1 MESVTKQ
8 KGNAMTKPWLSR
20 LILAGLCLAPLS
32 AVADPNGPSWL
43 PEFGTET
50 GFTAGGDNLVDPQ
63 VTGQPALTPSNVTLN
78 AGNGLYAQ
86 GYYRQALGRSGLSFK
101 LAAGLSLTCELI
113 FCFDSAMTGPYS
125 MSSVTGDAA
134 VEYAWDGGRLG
145 LGRTLRALN
154 LLTSTSSVY
163 AFDDVYLKP
172 AYGWF
177 LEYEVDHLGL
187 RYTHIVY
194 RSSTSGLTLNGSNVS
209 LYLHANYRDED
220 WYPGGRY
227 FNQGMGYARQ
237 ELTLALHPGEWSF

>member
-1 MESVTKQ
+1 
-8 KGNAMTKPWLSR
+8 MTKPWLV
-20 LILAGLCLAPLS
+20 CLAIAFGSLGPLP
-32 AVADPNGPSWL
+32 AVADPYGPSWV
-43 PEFGTET
+43 PELGTET
-50 GFTAGGDNLVDPQ
+50 GFTAGGDNLVDPR
-63 VTGQPALTPSNVTLN
+63 VTGQPALTPANVSLN

-101 LAAGLSLTCELI
+101 LAGGLSITCEVIVCLT
-113 FCFDSAMTGPYS
+113 SGMEGPYT

-134 VEYAWDGGRLG
+134 IEYAWDGGRLG
-145 LGRTLRALN
+145 FGRTLRAFN

-177 LEYEVDHLGL
+177 LEYEVDHLGV
-187 RYTHIVY
+187 RYTHIIY
-194 RSSTSGLTLNGSNVS
+194 RSNATGLTLNGSNVGF
-209 LYLHANYRDED
+209 YLHANYRDED

-237 ELTLALHPGEWSF
+237 ELALVFHPDEWSF